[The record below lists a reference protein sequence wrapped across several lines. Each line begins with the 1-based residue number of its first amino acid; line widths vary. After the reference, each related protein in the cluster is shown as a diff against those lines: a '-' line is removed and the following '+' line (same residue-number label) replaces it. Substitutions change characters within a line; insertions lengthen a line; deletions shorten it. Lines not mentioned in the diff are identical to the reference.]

1 LLTAQQTGSPPIYYA
16 NNTNLNDTVQINFTS
31 ANQYNVVDTTTG
43 TTLATAANYT
53 PGQAIS
59 WNGWNLTTGTPQS
72 GDSVTIKQPTSGIQ
86 ANDGGNA
93 KSMLG
98 LSSRSVTADKTPM
111 SDLYAGLMA
120 QVGVRAKRPVR
131 GRRVELDRRQ
141 RRSRPHLGVGRQP

>member
-1 LLTAQQTGSPPIYYA
+1 VVATPAAANKGSLAVKDIAAAPASAATWAQQTGSPPIYYA

-59 WNGWNLTTGTPQS
+59 WNGWNLTLTGTPQS

-93 KSMLG
+93 SPCW
-98 LSSRSVTADKTPM
+98 A
-111 SDLYAGLMA
+111 
-120 QVGVRAKRPVR
+120 
-131 GRRVELDRRQ
+131 
-141 RRSRPHLGVGRQP
+141 